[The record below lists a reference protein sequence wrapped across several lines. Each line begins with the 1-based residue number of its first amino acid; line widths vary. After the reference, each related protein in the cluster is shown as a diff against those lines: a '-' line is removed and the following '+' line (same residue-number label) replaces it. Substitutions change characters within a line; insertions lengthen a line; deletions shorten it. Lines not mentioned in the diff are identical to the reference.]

1 LWGPTLGLVVSQ
13 VWSGFYLGRRVM
25 TTYQVP
31 VAEIF
36 HWRKLALSFAA
47 SLLALAALHGA
58 LMWWR
63 PSYATLALALALF
76 GIIYALAARF
86 ILREEFDYVVR
97 AFTRRRP
104 AT

>member
-1 LWGPTLGLVVSQ
+1 
-13 VWSGFYLGRRVM
+13 M
-25 TTYQVP
+25 
-31 VAEIF
+31 
-36 HWRKLALSFAA
+36 LSFAA

-58 LMWWR
+58 LTWWG
-63 PSYATLALALALF
+63 PSYVSLALALALF
-76 GIIYALAARF
+76 GVIYALCARF